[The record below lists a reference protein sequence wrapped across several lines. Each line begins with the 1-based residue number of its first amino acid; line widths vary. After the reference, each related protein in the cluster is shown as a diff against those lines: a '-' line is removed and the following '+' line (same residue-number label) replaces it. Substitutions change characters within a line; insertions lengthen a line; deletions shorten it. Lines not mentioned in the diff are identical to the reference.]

1 MSRRRF
7 TVLGFTEAE
16 LGFALAATFAAF
28 GVAYSA
34 PDAAADAAIARADS
48 AYKAA
53 AKSRDSVGAA
63 LQALRDSVRK
73 KSNLTPP
80 CYEKGEPRTPIAEL
94 TIVGRD
100 RYLLDDFV
108 VGFTEIERQLASS
121 IARSTALGCRYS
133 VIARARA
140 GVDAPVHAAAM
151 SRLKTRFY
159 VDERAR

>member
-1 MSRRRF
+1 MTRRF

-16 LGFALAATFAAF
+16 LGFVLAATFAAF

-34 PDAAADAAIARADS
+34 PESSAQAALARADS
-48 AYKAA
+48 AYKSA
-53 AKSRDSVGAA
+53 AKSRDSVEGA
-63 LQALRDSVRK
+63 LRALRDSLHK

-80 CYEKGEPRTPIAEL
+80 CYEKGESRMPIAEL

-100 RYLLDDFV
+100 RYVLNQETI
-108 VGFTEIERQLASS
+108 GFSELESRLAPQLA
-121 IARSTALGCRYS
+121 RSAELACRFT

-151 SRLKTRFY
+151 SRLKSRFY
-159 VDERAR
+159 VDERAK